1 LVGDDPVSITVISCL
16 YGSTH
21 DHFLPEWVDA
31 VTKLDPAPHEVILA
45 HSQPQFVPQV
55 YAVQHRMNG
64 GWRYPQAYYLTKALG
79 HVTTDWVWIH
89 DIDDLA
95 FPDALEGID
104 QVEADVFQMGY
115 LRSDGEV
122 YLPPQFTAE
131 EFIACPTNRFVS
143 GSCVRTSVLREVGG
157 FPDCALQDWALW
169 LKLAHAGAKFA
180 ASDRPRFHYRR
191 HPQAR
196 GEVELTLHE
205 RVHDMAEMEEC
216 LAQA

>member
-1 LVGDDPVSITVISCL
+1 
-16 YGSTH
+16 
-21 DHFLPEWVDA
+21 
-31 VTKLDPAPHEVILA
+31 
-45 HSQPQFVPQV
+45 
-55 YAVQHRMNG
+55 MNG

-104 QVEADVFQMGY
+104 EVDADVFQMGY

-122 YLPPQFTAE
+122 YLPPPFTAE
-131 EFIACPTNRFVS
+131 EFIACSTNRFVS

-169 LKLAHAGAKFA
+169 LKLAYSGATFA
-180 ASDRPRFHYRR
+180 SSERARFHYRR
-191 HPQAR
+191 HSQAR
-196 GEVELTLHE
+196 GEIELTLHE
-205 RVHDMAEMEEC
+205 RAQDMAEMAEC
-216 LAQA
+216 LAA